1 MAIGSSTAQSIG
13 GSMVSL
19 SGSAAVAACI
29 LVSLAS
35 CSSDTSARPRSSRS
49 QTSAMAIVE
58 DVEVDQQSVQFP
70 AMSAE
75 TQQHL
80 ALIADRFAVTSF
92 SLDADM
98 GLKSVSIQLVT
109 AENLPWDSLDL
120 REIVLGPNGTVD
132 SWLEADP
139 EAAECQLHAEVSPA
153 GVVTLSCSGDCPED
167 FPVCSLTPVSLP
179 DGGKTQYVCLC
190 KRLFAE

>member
-1 MAIGSSTAQSIG
+1 MEMSSHMANSNGR
-13 GSMVSL
+13 SMGFL
-19 SGSAAVAACI
+19 SVSAAAATCV

-35 CSSDTSARPRSSRS
+35 CASETSAHQRPLKSPP
-49 QTSAMAIVE
+49 SAMAIVE
-58 DVEVDQQSVQFP
+58 DVEVGEESVQFP

-75 TQQHL
+75 TQEHL

-109 AENLPWDSLDL
+109 AENLPWTSLDL
-120 REIVLGPNGTVD
+120 REIVLDPGGTVD

-139 EAAECQLHAEVSPA
+139 DAAECQLHAEVSPT
-153 GVVTLSCSGDCPED
+153 GVVTLSCAGDCPED

-179 DGGKTQYVCLC
+179 NGGKTQYFCLC
-190 KRLFAE
+190 KRLIAE

>member
-1 MAIGSSTAQSIG
+1 MEMSSYMANSNGR
-13 GSMVSL
+13 SMGFL
-19 SGSAAVAACI
+19 SVSAAAATCV

-35 CSSDTSARPRSSRS
+35 CASETSAHQRPLKSPP
-49 QTSAMAIVE
+49 SAMAIVA
-58 DVEVDQQSVQFP
+58 DVEVGEESVQFP

-75 TQQHL
+75 TQEYL

-109 AENLPWDSLDL
+109 TENLPWTSLDV
-120 REIVLGPNGTVD
+120 REIVLGPGGIVD
-132 SWLEADP
+132 SWLVADP
-139 EAAECQLHAEVSPA
+139 DAAECQLHAEVSPA

-179 DGGKTQYVCLC
+179 NGGKTQYFCLC
-190 KRLFAE
+190 KRLIAE